1 MESVLQWAQE
11 HMMILCMAVSGI
23 FNCLLFLRF
32 KDRLRIGRLAAVV
45 LGIISVVPGVI
56 STFALSGLENWGN
69 PLSSGFS
76 LFGSILI
83 EPWFF
88 IAGAKIFRRNIRD
101 VLDVYTLCAIAGLF
115 AARVNCLVTG
125 CCLGALMPHSD
136 TVRWPTRETEMV
148 FHLILF
154 VILYKKTCKN
164 KLPGSIFP
172 IYMISYGV
180 FRFIEEWFREGRR
193 VLGPMHM
200 AHLWAILSLIVGGAL
215 YFEISERGKKHQI
228 RGDKT

>member
-1 MESVLQWAQE
+1 
-11 HMMILCMAVSGI
+11 MAVSGI

-45 LGIISVVPGVI
+45 LGIICVVPGVI
-56 STFALSGLENWGN
+56 STMVFSGIENWGN

-88 IAGAKIFRRNIRD
+88 IAGTKIFRRNIRD

-115 AARVNCLVTG
+115 VVRINCIVNG

-136 TVRWPTRETEMV
+136 TVRWPTREVEMV

-154 VILYKKTCKN
+154 AILYRKTCKN
-164 KLPGSIFP
+164 DLPGIIFP
-172 IYMISYGV
+172 TYMISYGF
-180 FRFIEEWFREGRR
+180 FRFIEEWFRAGRR
-193 VLGPMHM
+193 FLGPMHIS
-200 AHLWAILSLIVGGAL
+200 HLWAILSVIIGSAL
-215 YFEISERGKKHQI
+215 YFEISDRGKKHRQ
-228 RGDKT
+228 KEV